1 MSELA
6 ADEPDR
12 NRPPAHR
19 PSRRQLIVTAAI
31 RVFARKGFD
40 EASISDV
47 AEEAQVVP
55 TAVYYHF
62 SGKEELFDVA
72 VRRVVGAINAVVAA
86 ARGDD
91 EPGDLGALR
100 RVTAAVWDWI
110 EEHPDEA
117 RLLYL
122 HMPGA
127 TQQARVLR
135 RDFEELHIQRAFDYV
150 VPSREPATRRS
161 AAAKHASQALALRTL
176 THLLIAVHAMR
187 MDDGP
192 LASQPP
198 KSLRRAVDALSER
211 ILTVD

>member
-1 MSELA
+1 MA
-6 ADEPDR
+6 EPANLPER
-12 NRPPAHR
+12 GRPPAHR
-19 PSRRQLIVTAAI
+19 PSRRQIIISAAI

-40 EASISDV
+40 EASVQDI
-47 AEEAQVVP
+47 AAAAQVVP

-72 VRRVVGAINAVVAA
+72 LRRVVGATNAVVAA
-86 ARGDD
+86 ARSDD
-91 EPGDLGALR
+91 EPGDFTALR

-110 EEHPDEA
+110 EAHPDEA

-127 TQQARVLR
+127 TQQARTLR
-135 RDFEELHIQRAFDYV
+135 RDFEELHIERSFDYIV
-150 VPSREPATRRS
+150 SARVPATRRS
-161 AAAKHASQALALRTL
+161 AVAKHATQSLAARTL
-176 THLLIAVHAMR
+176 NHLLLAIHPMR

-192 LASQPP
+192 LSQQPP
-198 KSLRRAVDALSER
+198 KALRRALDAVSER

>member
-1 MSELA
+1 MAEP
-6 ADEPDR
+6 ADLPVR
-12 NRPPAHR
+12 GRLPAHR
-19 PSRRQLIVTAAI
+19 PSRRQLIITAAV
-31 RVFARKGFD
+31 RVFASKGFD
-40 EASISDV
+40 EASIQDI
-47 AEEAQVVP
+47 AAEAQVVP

-72 VRRVVGAINAVVAA
+72 LRRVVGATNAVVAA
-86 ARGDD
+86 ARSDD
-91 EPGDLGALR
+91 EPGDFTALK

-110 EEHPDEA
+110 EAHPDEA

-135 RDFEELHIQRAFDYV
+135 RDFEELHIERSFDYIV
-150 VPSREPATRRS
+150 SSRVPATRRS
-161 AAAKHASQALALRTL
+161 AAATHATQSLAVRTL
-176 THLLIAVHAMR
+176 THLLIAIQPMR

-192 LASQPP
+192 LSRQPS
-198 KSLRRAVDALSER
+198 KSLRMALDAMSER